1 MNRRL
6 IASLLLLATC
16 APVSGSQ
23 AQEVVGAVYAMT
35 NAAAANQIAVYR
47 RFDDGTLSAPNYVA
61 TGGRGSG
68 RRTARIDPLS
78 SQGSLTL
85 SADAQ
90 WLFAVNA
97 GSNELSVFRVLET
110 NIEVT
115 DVVKTRGLFPVSVT
129 HTGELVY
136 VLNGGGDGG
145 ITGFR
150 LDEEGTLERLDG
162 SERSLELGGRNP
174 PRPADSPAQIAFTP
188 AADQLIVVLKG
199 TDELLSFPLDGAGRP
214 MGEPARTPS
223 EGPIPFGFAFD
234 RDGRLVVSEI
244 LGGSDGRGSVS
255 VYETTPG
262 GALLT
267 VDPTVSVFQSA
278 TCWVAI
284 AGRFVYVTNTS
295 SGTISSLR
303 QRADGTLVLRG
314 RNGTVAGAAG
324 RGSFPIDLAITPDR
338 RFLYTLNAGTGT
350 VGRFRIRG
358 AGQLSFLGEV
368 GGLPAN
374 DGVQGIAA
382 R

>member
-1 MNRRL
+1 MNRLL
-6 IASLLLLATC
+6 IAPLLLLSTLALPQG
-16 APVSGSQ
+16 AP

-47 RFDDGTLSAPNYVA
+47 RFDDGTLSAPRYVA

-68 RRTARIDPLS
+68 RSTARIDPLS

-97 GSNELSVFRVLET
+97 ASNQLSVFRVLET
-110 NIEVT
+110 SIELT
-115 DVVKTRGLFPVSVT
+115 DVVKTRGQFPVSVA
-129 HTGELVY
+129 HAGELVY

-150 LDEEGTLERLDG
+150 LDEEGTLRRLSG

-174 PRPADSPAQIAFTP
+174 PQLGDSPAQIAFTP

-199 TDELLSFPLDGAGRP
+199 TDELLSFPLDGAGLP
-214 MGEPARTPS
+214 MGEPERTAS
-223 EGPIPFGFAFD
+223 QGPLPFGFAFD
-234 RDGRLVVSEI
+234 RAGRLVVSEI
-244 LGGSDGRGSVS
+244 FGGSDGRGSVS

-284 AGRFVYVTNTS
+284 AGRFVFVTNTS
-295 SGTISSLR
+295 SGTISVLR
-303 QRADGTLVLRG
+303 QRADGTLILRG
-314 RNGTVAGAAG
+314 RNGTAAGAAG
-324 RGSFPIDLAITPDR
+324 RNSFPIDLATTPDGG
-338 RFLYTLNAGTGT
+338 FLYTLNAGTGT
-350 VGRFRIRG
+350 VGMFRIRG
-358 AGQLSFLGEV
+358 AGRLSFLGEV

-374 DGVQGIAA
+374 DGAQGIAA